1 MKKNFT
7 LIELLVVIAIIAI
20 LAAMLMPA
28 LAGAQEKGRAAAC
41 MNNLK
46 QIGVAMQMYAND
58 YKYACPT
65 QHSVGDTTVYHW
77 ADLIKDNLGDYN
89 SLICESDDED
99 KTCSTKRPTGYESSF
114 KFSYAR
120 PLNLFGKT
128 KDASY
133 EDVKPHKIVNFK
145 TPSTTIN
152 ACDAATADNTMVF
165 GAAAPADVS
174 DIIGENSAKIGFF
187 HSKQFNALHMDSHVD
202 AYRNANDAALWKLNS
217 SANNFTSWK
226 NN

>member
-41 MNNLK
+41 MNNQK

-65 QHSVGDTTVYHW
+65 QHSVGTTTVYHW
-77 ADLIKDNLGDYN
+77 ADLIKDNLGDYA
-89 SLICESDDED
+89 SLVCDSDDDD
-99 KTCSTKRPTGYESSF
+99 KTCSAKRPTGYEASF

-120 PLNLFGKT
+120 PLNLFGAT
-128 KDASY
+128 KDATF
-133 EDVKPHKIVNFK
+133 DGTKPHKIVNFK
-145 TPSTTIN
+145 TPSTTVN
-152 ACDAATADNTMVF
+152 VCDASVADDTMYF
-165 GAAAPADVS
+165 GSGAPEAIA
-174 DIIGENSAKIGFF
+174 DIIGTNGANIGFF
-187 HSKQFNALHMDSHVD
+187 HAKQFNALHMDSHVD
-202 AYRNANDAALWKLNS
+202 VYRAADDAALWKLNS
-217 SANNFTSWK
+217 SVSNFTSWK
-226 NN
+226 